1 MFSSSGKP
9 DAGEYINLE
18 ASVGKLL
25 IVRPLEYK
33 TDFVTTFSPQGTD
46 VVFADIAVIDDVDQ
60 ATGQQG
66 KVWRSQAILQGY
78 LKGTFKRKVGETII
92 GMLYKGVAKNGRPP
106 FMWQDLF
113 EDPVAVQRGTA
124 WLQANQSFL
133 VQLAPS
139 APAPTTPTYTPPI
152 LHSNAVG
159 RPDPVPAYV
168 APAAAP
174 AASVGMTTLDQL
186 KQMSLGGDVNH
197 HGQPQAD
204 NAPF

>member
-9 DAGEYINLE
+9 DASEYINLE
-18 ASVGKLL
+18 ESVGKLL

-46 VVFADIAVIDDVDQ
+46 VVFADIAVVDDVDP
-60 ATGQQG
+60 ATQQQG
-66 KVWRSQAILQGY
+66 RVWRSQAILQGY
-78 LKGTFKRKVGETII
+78 LKGTFKRKIGETII
-92 GMLYKGVAKNGRPP
+92 GMLYKGVPKGGRPP

-113 EDPVAVQRGTA
+113 GDPAAVARGTA

-133 VQLAPS
+133 VQLQPS
-139 APAPTTPTYTPPI
+139 AAPAQVPTYTPPPAQGGI
-152 LHSNAVG
+152 VAQG
-159 RPDPVPAYV
+159 PPAYV
-168 APAAAP
+168 APAAAAP